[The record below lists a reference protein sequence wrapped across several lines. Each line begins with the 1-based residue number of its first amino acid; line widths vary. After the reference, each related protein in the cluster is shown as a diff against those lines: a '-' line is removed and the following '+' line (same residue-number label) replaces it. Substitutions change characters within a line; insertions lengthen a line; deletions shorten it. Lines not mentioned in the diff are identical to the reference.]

1 MTFLLCTLCLFL
13 GYTVSW
19 LQGLSRIGLYF
30 AKIGVILEME
40 TLKLAKEI
48 DDRVMVRLGDLRERC
63 LMRGDSK
70 EVLKLYENEDSSDI
84 NEWRKRVMEIISEH
98 FPEHVR
104 REFAHRTWEEA
115 MNNVNAYYLLI
126 EAKRLQEKDDSR
138 EHDGDEV

>member
-1 MTFLLCTLCLFL
+1 MTFVLCALCLFI
-13 GYTVSW
+13 GYTLSW
-19 LQGLSRIGLYF
+19 LQSLSRIGLYF

-40 TLKLAKEI
+40 SLNLAREV
-48 DDRVMVRLGDLRERC
+48 DTRVTARLTSLRDRC
-63 LMRGDSK
+63 IQRGDSK
-70 EVLKLYENEDSSDI
+70 EILKLYENEDSGDL
-84 NEWRKRVMEIISEH
+84 NEWRKKVIEIISEN

-104 REFAHRTWEEA
+104 REFTHRTWEEA